1 MKFGN
6 LLFLPMILTGVISAS
21 PSRPALGA
29 PEEEALGDLEGS
41 DAELPD
47 DLPKWAVGADLGVTF
62 NHSKASMGFGP
73 SALYGIDPDTAAL
86 FSYQDQTAETKNK
99 SRSSSYSS
107 TGGTSAVVKSWDSET
122 NVSGVF
128 KFGVRRMVLGP
139 LFFDFSMAFR
149 KVTSVYQ
156 FDYEKSTGD
165 GMYQAM
171 GFWLGVGPGVQIRS
185 GNVVTTVKV
194 ADLLA
199 PVFRYKMIESFNRGD
214 ANAASPSGI
223 FESESQDNAKS
234 ALSEVMFQ
242 VLSVGVAYGAK

>member
-1 MKFGN
+1 MNSK
-6 LLFLPMILTGVISAS
+6 LLPFFSMILSAILGVAAS
-21 PSRPALGA
+21 GLALGA
-29 PEEEALGDLEGS
+29 AEEETLGDLEGS
-41 DAELPD
+41 DAELSD

-62 NHSKASMGFGP
+62 NRSKASMGFGP

-86 FSYQDQTAETKNK
+86 FSYQDQTAQTKNK

-107 TGGTSAVVKSWDSET
+107 TGGTNPVVKSWDSET

-139 LFFDFSMAFR
+139 LFFDLSLAFR
-149 KVTSVYQ
+149 RATSVYQ

-165 GMYQAM
+165 GTYQAM

-199 PVFRYKMIESFNRGD
+199 PVFRYKMKETFNRGD

-223 FESESQDNAKS
+223 FESEAQDNAKS